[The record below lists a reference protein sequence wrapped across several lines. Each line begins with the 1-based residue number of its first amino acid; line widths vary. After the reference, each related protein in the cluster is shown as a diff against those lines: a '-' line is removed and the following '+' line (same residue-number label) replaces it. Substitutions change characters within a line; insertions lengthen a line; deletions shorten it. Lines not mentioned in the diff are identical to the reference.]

1 MLQDIK
7 VTEQRVYT
15 IEYVG
20 SSNPLFTPYGLIQA
34 LAMLYSQG
42 FGTQAYEQ
50 LSAAFGISFD
60 HADHILA
67 KWANGEYGFVEVI
80 NNQTIKVTI

>member
-1 MLQDIK
+1 MLEDIR

-20 SSNPLFTPYGLIQA
+20 NGNPLFTPYGLIQA

-42 FGTQAYEQ
+42 LTQQAYEN

-80 NNQTIKVTI
+80 NNRTIKVTI